1 MTADT
6 DPGPKPSKV
15 EVIKA
20 ESDFLR
26 GTILEGLADTSTGAI
41 AADDT
46 QLSKF
51 HGVYQQDDRDLR
63 KDRVKQKL
71 EKAFIFLCRIA
82 VPGGVVTPE
91 QWQLIDR
98 IADDT
103 ANSTIKITTR
113 QAFQFHGVIK
123 GDLKRTIREINES
136 LLTTLSACGDV
147 NRNVMAAANPHESVL
162 HEQTSDIANA
172 ISSHLKPRTRAYH
185 EIWLDGEKVAGVED
199 EEPIY
204 GKTYLPRKFKIALA
218 VPPRN
223 DVDVFSNDLGF
234 IAIEENG
241 ELMGFDVAVGGGLG
255 MTHGKPKTYPRLA
268 DVIGFCRPDQVVAVA
283 ESAVLIQR
291 DHGDRSDRRHAR
303 FKYTIDDR
311 GIDWFKDE
319 LHKLLGWN
327 LESARG
333 FHFDSMTDPFGW
345 VTGRD
350 GLSYYT
356 LLVEGG
362 RVRDHNGRNLKS
374 ALREIAAEHEGDFRL
389 TANQN
394 LVIGRIPEEA
404 KSRISQILSAHGVG
418 DAHEGSGLRLNSIAC
433 TAMPTCGLAL
443 AEAERYLPDLVTDL
457 EAVIEECG
465 LWSDEIVIRM
475 TGCPN
480 GCGRPYLGEIG
491 LVGKVPGKYNLYL
504 GAGFD
509 GGRLNKL
516 YKEALTH
523 EEIITELKP
532 LFLRYAKER
541 EDDERFGDFCIRTGY
556 VKATRQ
562 GMDFHD

>member
-1 MTADT
+1 MAADT
-6 DPGPKPSKV
+6 DPSPKPSKV

-26 GTILEGLADTSTGAI
+26 GTILEGLADASTGAI
-41 AADDT
+41 ASDDT

-51 HGVYQQDDRDLR
+51 HGIYQQDDRDVR
-63 KDRVKQKL
+63 KERMREKL
-71 EKAFIFLCRIA
+71 EKAFIFMCRVA
-82 VPGGVVTPE
+82 APGGVVTSE
-91 QWQLIDR
+91 QWLAMDR

-103 ANSTIKITTR
+103 ADSTLKITTR
-113 QAFQFHGVIK
+113 QAFQLHGVIK
-123 GDLKRTIREINES
+123 GNLKRTIREINES

-147 NRNVMAAANPHESVL
+147 NRNVMAAANPHESSL
-162 HEQTSDIANA
+162 HEQAWEVA
-172 ISSHLKPRTRAYH
+172 KLISSHLKPRSRAYH
-185 EIWLDGEKVAGVED
+185 EIWLDGEKVAGRQD

-204 GKTYLPRKFKIALA
+204 GETYLPRKFKIAVA

-241 ELMGFDVAVGGGLG
+241 ELLGFDVAVGGGFG
-255 MTHGKPKTYPRLA
+255 MTHGKVATYPRLA
-268 DVIGFCRPDQVVAVA
+268 DVIGFCLPDQVVEVA
-283 ESAVLIQR
+283 EKVVLVQR

-303 FKYTIDDR
+303 LKYTIDDH
-311 GIDWFKDE
+311 GIEWFKDE
-319 LHKLLGWN
+319 LHKRLGWSLN
-327 LESARG
+327 ASKGVNFESMA
-333 FHFDSMTDPFGW
+333 DPYGW
-345 VTGRD
+345 MKGLDGRW
-350 GLSYYT
+350 YYT
-356 LLVEGG
+356 LFVEGG
-362 RVRDHNGRNLKS
+362 RVRDRAGKNLKS
-374 ALREIAAEHEGDFRL
+374 ALREIAGSHAGDFRL

-394 LVIGRIPEEA
+394 LVIGRVPEEA
-404 KSRISQILSAHGVG
+404 KSRISRVLSDHGVR
-418 DAHEGSGLRLNSIAC
+418 DAHEGSGLRLNSISC

-457 EAVIEECG
+457 EALTEECG
-465 LWSDEIVIRM
+465 LWGDEIVIRM

-491 LVGKVPGKYNLYL
+491 LVGKAPGKYNLYL
-504 GAGFD
+504 GAGYD
-509 GGRLNKL
+509 GTRLNKL

-523 EEIITELKP
+523 DELIDALRPIIQ
-532 LFLRYAKER
+532 RYAKER
-541 EDDERFGDFCIRTGY
+541 ETGERFGDFCIRTGY